1 MTANEWWRHR
11 TEGDAHPVPPAALRF
26 ACITGWA
33 VLLRRSPNQ
42 RDEHAGGTHPRAC
55 MRAMFTVV
63 CGPGLWPATA
73 RFQGLV
79 KNGSAAGQSP

>member
-1 MTANEWWRHR
+1 MTENAWRRHR

-42 RDEHAGGTHPRAC
+42 SDGDAGRTRPCAC
-55 MRAMFTVV
+55 MSAIFTVI
-63 CGPGLWPATA
+63 CRPGLWPATA